1 MQALNNR
8 NRVLLIEDDARLRSV
23 LARTIRRRGHEVIE
37 AESATEAR
45 EALESNHIRAAV
57 IDVNLPDGTG
67 WDIVRW
73 VRSHCDPAPK
83 LIVISAA
90 GFPLSRVRDYQP
102 DATLNKPFPIDAL
115 IQHLERPD
123 AGESGEPR

>member
-1 MQALNNR
+1 MDARDNP

-23 LARTIRRRGHEVIE
+23 LARTMQRYGHEVIE
-37 AESATEAR
+37 AEGALAAR
-45 EALESNHIRAAV
+45 AILEENCVRAAV

-73 VRSHCDPAPK
+73 VRSNCDPAPK

-90 GFPLSRVRDYQP
+90 GFPAGHVRDLHP
-102 DATLNKPFPIDAL
+102 DATLSKPFPIDAL
-115 IQHLERPD
+115 MQHLDRP
-123 AGESGEPR
+123 ASGATSDSR